1 MLMWS
6 LFFAVVA
13 FVLIASLLSQR
24 QTSSGGGTE
33 IVKIKSLTCKTDNY
47 LYPFLKFDES
57 DKKELKIVATFGEN
71 DLKSISLQQ
80 TLYYND
86 VNLVSQSEGENHA
99 AMNVGFAENGLGADA
114 LGANYA
120 KLSNAMVFGLYA
132 VGDEMNETAM
142 KYFLLDGAKKKDEND
157 VGVETGGGNEA
168 NGIDKTVVKDYNET
182 KQIYEELGMSCV
194 GENE

>member
-1 MLMWS
+1 M
-6 LFFAVVA
+6 
-13 FVLIASLLSQR
+13 LIASLLSQK

-47 LYPFLKFDES
+47 LYPLLKFDES
-57 DKKELKIVATFGEN
+57 DKKELKIVATFGES

-80 TLYYND
+80 TLYYSD
-86 VNLVSQSEGENHA
+86 ADLVSRSEGENHA
-99 AMNVGFAENGLGADA
+99 AMNVSFAENALGADA

-142 KYFLLDGAKKKDEND
+142 RYFLLDGADKKDEND
-157 VGVETGGGNEA
+157 VGVETGGENEA
-168 NGIDKTVVKDYNET
+168 NGINIIVGKDYSGA
-182 KQIYEELGMSCV
+182 KQIYEGLGMSCV